1 VEIGIPLP
9 AGKLGAGSQRRGE
22 QSPAQVQCAVAK
34 RGRSSVCFYI
44 HTMGGYP
51 TVRPGL
57 AGVFT
62 TELAVYA

>member
-22 QSPAQVQCAVAK
+22 QSPAQAQCGSQARALFV
-34 RGRSSVCFYI
+34 FIYI
-44 HTMGGYP
+44 QWEYP
-51 TVRPGL
+51 TVRTGL
-57 AGVFT
+57 ARVFT

>member
-22 QSPAQVQCAVAK
+22 QSPAQAQCGSQA
-34 RGRSSVCFYI
+34 RSSVCFYI
-44 HTMGGYP
+44 HTMGGNP

-57 AGVFT
+57 ARVFT